1 MAVDAGWDFVEV
13 DVLVLLDRK
22 LLVDLLFVSRL
33 WNFLDWGL
41 GFSLRNMESA
51 WARY

>member
-13 DVLVLLDRK
+13 DVLVLLARK
-22 LLVDLLFVSRL
+22 LLLDLLCVSRL
-33 WNFLDWGL
+33 WSFLTGVWVV
-41 GFSLRNMESA
+41 SLRNMESA